1 MSHAVHTP
9 CTCPCC
15 SGGSVRGSELRLHP
29 RPAQADKTLTLT
41 RAWATQHWLALAPR
55 HTITTRNAH
64 RSRPRPPGRSV
75 SQSSV
80 QAVVPPALTVEP
92 GARAT
97 TPIASP
103 LASTSTSEY
112 GWPFTRLDQ
121 RLPRCQTADL
131 PRSTVPQ
138 KEKRSGHLS
147 SDTQHRKISLVLS
160 LTSPRRA
167 GTNGESP
174 LQRSVGK
181 CKQQR
186 LRPAVL
192 FPTGCFPGGSHGKS
206 SPMVIRAADR
216 RSAEY

>member
-1 MSHAVHTP
+1 VP
-9 CTCPCC
+9 
-15 SGGSVRGSELRLHP
+15 VLLWELRLHP
-29 RPAQADKTLTLT
+29 RPAQADKTLT
-41 RAWATQHWLALAPR
+41 RAWATQHWLAPAPR
-55 HTITTRNAH
+55 HTITTRNAQ
-64 RSRPRPPGRSV
+64 RSRPRPPRAFRVTIQRSSRRSTSIDRGAG
-75 SQSSV
+75 SQSHHSHR
-80 QAVVPPALTVEP
+80 LT
-92 GARAT
+92 
-97 TPIASP
+97 S
-103 LASTSTSEY
+103 SEY